1 MIRYFQNLK
10 AKKGFTMVELIIVV
24 AIIGVLIAIVAPLFS
39 SDQARRDAADIYA
52 SDCYSGLQY
61 NFTRYQKTE
70 APITPQLSLPA
81 EQTYLKFNSDVGG
94 NVLTSTIYIEI
105 KYDQGIKY
113 VHVSDSLFE
122 LTKLGDGASSTAF
135 EKLIENDMNEIIN
148 GGSEGYYYAKVTM
161 DPKHYN
167 LKVMTVHFIEAR
179 LPEVIGSVSD
189 YKTNNLHFIESALL
203 SSGYICGTCSSE
215 KNSTNGYV
223 GGIGSYFMN
232 L

>member
-1 MIRYFQNLK
+1 MKLK
-10 AKKGFTMVELIIVV
+10 YSTLLFDLDGTLTDSGEGIIKSV
-24 AIIGVLIAIVAPLFS
+24 
-39 SDQARRDAADIYA
+39 QYA
-52 SDCYSGLQY
+52 
-61 NFTRYQKTE
+61 
-70 APITPQLSLPA
+70 
-81 EQTYLKFNSDVGG
+81 LKHF
-94 NVLTSTIYIEI
+94 
-105 KYDQGIKY
+105 GI
-113 VHVSDSLFE
+113 
-122 LTKLGDGASSTAF
+122 
-135 EKLIENDMNEIIN
+135 IENDMDKIVN
-148 GGSEGYYYAKVTM
+148 GGSKGYYYAKVTM

-167 LKVMTVHFIEAR
+167 LKVMTVHFVEAR